1 MVSVSLKPLDTW
13 LSFLS
18 VIHSLATI
26 SYFLPP
32 NKNIFFF
39 SRAHGVIIR
48 FLLISVDRTGQ
59 SYIASH
65 CIPSHKLSGSQMWM
79 CGEKRMHFH
88 YCFLC
93 CYFLHTLL
101 LLLLFC
107 FCFFYFFFFLLNSN
121 ALTVVIHFSSLVV
134 ARPTNNEIPS
144 KMYNNAEAMVM
155 HRFFSPAATSSSSS
169 STSSFFFLFNS
180 LYFEIYFPCV

>member
-1 MVSVSLKPLDTW
+1 MFYFDLHLKINHHHLEMVSVSLKPLDTW

-101 LLLLFC
+101 LLLFC
-107 FCFFYFFFFLLNSN
+107 FCFF
-121 ALTVVIHFSSLVV
+121 
-134 ARPTNNEIPS
+134 
-144 KMYNNAEAMVM
+144 
-155 HRFFSPAATSSSSS
+155 TSSSSC
-169 STSSFFFLFNS
+169 STVTL
-180 LYFEIYFPCV
+180 LQ